1 MGVVNVTPDSFS
13 DGGRFLDHE
22 AAIAHGLALRAE
34 GADVLDVGGESTRPG
49 AAPVPEE
56 VELARV
62 LPVVRELSRHGRV
75 SIDTRK
81 PSVAREAVWAG
92 ATLVNDVSAT
102 LWPVAAELGVG
113 WVAMHAKGDPLTMQL
128 DPRYEDVVGEVAFFL
143 EQRLHEAR
151 EAGIS
156 ECWLDPGIGFGK
168 TVRHNLEL
176 LAHLD
181 RLVAIGAPVMVGVS
195 RKSCLGALSPRLGSF
210 GPEDREE
217 ETLAASILAISKGAL
232 MVRVHEVRPLAEYLA
247 LLDAIARVSGGG

>member
-49 AAPVPEE
+49 AQPVPEE

-62 LPVVRELSRHGRV
+62 LPVVLELSRHGRV

-81 PSVAREAVWAG
+81 ATVAREAVRAG
-92 ATLVNDVSAT
+92 ATLVNDVSAR
-102 LWPVAAELGVG
+102 LWPVVAELGVG
-113 WVAMHAKGDPLTMQL
+113 WVAMHAKGDPTTMQL
-128 DPRYEDVVGEVAFFL
+128 DPHYEDVVVEVVSLL
-143 EQRLHEAR
+143 EKRLQDAR
-151 EAGIS
+151 GAGIL

-181 RLVAIGAPVMVGVS
+181 RLVALGAPVMVGVS
-195 RKSCLGALSPRLGSF
+195 RKSFLGALSPRLGPF
-210 GPEDREE
+210 GPGDREE
-217 ETLAASILAISKGAL
+217 ETLAASILAIAKGAL
-232 MVRVHEVRPLAEYLA
+232 MVRVHEVRPLVEYLEV
-247 LLDAIARVSGGG
+247 LDAIERAGGEG